1 MKWYVFL
8 KIMIKGYEINFSSG
22 SKPILCYVQKPQT
35 TQKEMHMAAMTLQ
48 ELNFHQ
54 KSSTT
59 AGIHLSVVK
68 WYICDH

>member
-22 SKPILCYVQKPQT
+22 SKPQNPQT

-48 ELNFHQ
+48 ELNFNP
-54 KSSTT
+54 KSSATV
-59 AGIHLSVVK
+59 GIHLSMVR